1 MQTAYPKLQRA
12 KAFRD
17 EAAAIAGETLAQT
30 TKARSELAEEKQRGR
45 EQARTFQRMIR
56 LVQCFGATL
65 LLTFVS
71 YARASTSALQRDN
84 ESLRVELRLVRSKIL
99 FGCNRCCVLK
109 NTGRRASTRT
119 RRG

>member
-1 MQTAYPKLQRA
+1 MQTAHPKLQRA

-56 LVQCFGATL
+56 FVECLGATL
-65 LLTFVS
+65 HLTFVS
-71 YARASTSALQRDN
+71 YTRFNNQRVAK
-84 ESLRVELRLVRSKIL
+84 RQ
-99 FGCNRCCVLK
+99 
-109 NTGRRASTRT
+109 
-119 RRG
+119 